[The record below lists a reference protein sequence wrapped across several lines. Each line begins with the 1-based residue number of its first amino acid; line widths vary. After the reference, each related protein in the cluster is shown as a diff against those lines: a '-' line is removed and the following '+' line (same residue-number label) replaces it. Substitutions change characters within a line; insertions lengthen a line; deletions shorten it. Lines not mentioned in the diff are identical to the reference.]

1 MTPQSGALVGGR
13 YRLNEPVGRGGMG
26 RVWLA
31 HDQLLDRDVAIKE
44 VLLPPELDQ
53 REREIRVTRTV
64 REARAAARLNHSSV
78 ITIHDVVEH
87 DGTPWI
93 VMEYIPGRSLGAEVT
108 RNGPLS
114 WQRAAEIG
122 AKIAD
127 ALAQA
132 HAAGIVHRDL
142 KPDNV
147 LLSGD
152 RVIVTDFGI
161 ARMIGETNQ
170 LTSTGMVVGTAN
182 YMAPEQLEGTPVGPA
197 ADIWSLG
204 ATLYTAVEG
213 KPPFEAPTLAAVV
226 TSILRDEPKPSAHAG
241 PLAPVISRF
250 LDKNPARRPSA
261 VESVTLLRNVHAVSH
276 NDTET
281 MTRRGRGGDTEWPP
295 GPGPAPA
302 PPSNGGTRRLLL
314 IGVPIVLAA
323 VAIGGY
329 LATKGG
335 STHSTPPPP
344 PKAAALVGDS
354 CLVGTWQDGA
364 YEDST
369 TWDNSTVYLTG
380 GAGNLDHIYPSGI
393 DDNTYG
399 SYSLPFL
406 GTYNGSTLQVNYTG
420 TRVSTIRATPR
431 THLATV
437 TDSGWTSG
445 SAPTFLY
452 QGKTTTG
459 TFNQNAASVS
469 TFTYSCTATTLTWIS
484 DGTVNNTE
492 TRVSTTP

>member
-1 MTPQSGALVGGR
+1 MTAQSGALVGGR
-13 YRLNEPVGRGGMG
+13 YRLTEPVGRGGMG
-26 RVWLA
+26 RVWRA

-44 VLLPPELDQ
+44 VLLPPELEQ
-53 REREIRVTRTV
+53 REREIRVARTT
-64 REARAAARLNHSSV
+64 REARAAARLNHPSV

-93 VMEYIPGRSLGAEVT
+93 VMEYIPGRSLGAEVA
-108 RNGPLS
+108 NGPLP

-132 HAAGIVHRDL
+132 HAAGVVHRDL

-161 ARMIGETNQ
+161 ARMTEETNQ

-182 YMAPEQLEGTPVGPA
+182 YMAPEQLEGTPVGPP

-204 ATLYTAVEG
+204 ATLFATVEG

-226 TSILRDEPKPSAHAG
+226 TAILRDEPKPSAHAG
-241 PLAPVISRF
+241 PLAPVIRRF
-250 LDKNPARRPSA
+250 LDKNPARRPA
-261 VESVTLLRNVHAVSH
+261 AAEAVTLLRNVRAVPH
-276 NDTET
+276 DDTET
-281 MTRRGRGGDTEWPP
+281 MTRRGNGGEIQRGG
-295 GPGPAPA
+295 APR
-302 PPSNGGTRRLLL
+302 GGLRTLLL
-314 IGVPIVLAA
+314 VGVPVVLVAAA
-323 VAIGGY
+323 VGGY
-329 LATKGG
+329 LAASSGG
-335 STHSTPPPP
+335 STHAKTLPPAPPP
-344 PKAAALVGDS
+344 VGDS
-354 CLVGTWQDGA
+354 CLVGTWRDGA

-369 TWDNSTVYLTG
+369 TWDSTTVFLSG
-380 GAGNLDHIYPSGI
+380 GAGNLDHIYPSGL

-399 SYSLPFL
+399 SYSQPFL
-406 GTYNGSTLQVNYTG
+406 GTYNGNTLQVSYTG

-431 THLATV
+431 THQATV

-445 SAPTFLY
+445 SAPTFVY
-452 QGKTTTG
+452 QGNTTTG
-459 TFNQNAASVS
+459 TFNQNAASVA
-469 TFTYSCTATTLTWIS
+469 TFTYSCTATTLTWIAN
-484 DGTVNNTE
+484 GTVNNSE